1 MELTDDLGAMDVEP
15 LPLEQQAISGALED
29 RSDLNAA
36 EAYESAAEQ
45 SVSATRA
52 GRLPK
57 LRASMDQGFYGE
69 TYRHMLHT
77 YSWSISLSVP
87 LFDGFDRSSRI
98 QEQQARVREIGYR
111 ISDME
116 DEVAF
121 QVRQALLSLGAAQEQ
136 EAAAAER
143 LRLAQLEVDQEEERL
158 RAGVVG
164 TADVVR
170 AAQRLNAARTAHLD
184 ALAAVQMSRVQ
195 LAAARGTVDR
205 LP

>member
-1 MELTDDLGAMDVEP
+1 V
-15 LPLEQQAISGALED
+15 
-29 RSDLNAA
+29 A
-36 EAYESAAEQ
+36 EHA
-45 SVSATRA
+45 VSATRA

-57 LRASMDQGFYGE
+57 LTAYVDEGFYGE
-69 TYRHMLHT
+69 TYRHMLNT
-77 YSWSISLSVP
+77 YSWTFSLSVP
-87 LFDGFDRSSRI
+87 LFDGLDRSSRI
-98 QEQQARVREIGYR
+98 REQEARVRELGYR

-116 DEVAF
+116 EEVAF
-121 QVRQALLSLGAAQEQ
+121 QVRQALLAMGAAQEQ

-143 LRLAQLEVDQEEERL
+143 LRLAELEVDQEEERL

-170 AAQRLNAARTAHLD
+170 AAMRLNSARTAHLY

-195 LAAARGTVDR
+195 LAAARGSVSR